1 MPRPALSASRSVDV
15 IDFLAA
21 FPGRSFT
28 LSEIARAAK
37 INIASCHAVLST
49 LVERGYLARRA
60 DQRTY
65 CLGPALVAVGD
76 AALKGQPL
84 VARAKEAAETLFREF
99 DVPVL
104 LSAVVGAEILGVVS
118 IADAAGR
125 TPGLR
130 VGERIPLVAPVG
142 ASFLAWSSEETI
154 EAWLDRSASPRNERL
169 ADEWRS
175 ALALI
180 RQRGFQVTLHAPD
193 SPHIASLMA
202 EMASGRGLSSYK
214 DEAISL
220 INSLEG
226 RLSQSETADPDEL
239 YDVALIAAPIFDQ
252 NGGAPFSLCL
262 GGFAEKI
269 SGAAISAYADRLV
282 RTCLQVMRDDRTQA

>member
-65 CLGPALVAVGD
+65 CLGPALVAIGE
-76 AALKGQPL
+76 AALKSQPL
-84 VARAKEAAETLFREF
+84 VARAKEAAEALFREF
-99 DVPVL
+99 GVPVL
-104 LSAVVGAEILGVVS
+104 LSAMAGSEILGVVS

-125 TPGLR
+125 GPGLR
-130 VGERIPLVAPVG
+130 VGERRPLVAPVG
-142 ASFLAWSSEETI
+142 AAFVAWSSEAAI

-175 ALALI
+175 ALTLT
-180 RQRGFQVTLHAPD
+180 RKRGYQVLLRLAD
-193 SPHIASLMA
+193 SPDIASLMA
-202 EMASGRGLSSYK
+202 EMATGRGLSSYK

-226 RLSQSETADPDEL
+226 SLSQSETLAADEL
-239 YDVALIAAPIFDQ
+239 YDISLIAAPIFDQ
-252 NGGAPFSLCL
+252 NGEAAFCLCL
-262 GGFAEKI
+262 GGFAETV
-269 SGAAISAYADRLV
+269 SGAAITAYADRLV
-282 RTCLQVMRDDRTQA
+282 RSCLQVMRDDRTQA

>member
-60 DQRTY
+60 DQRAY
-65 CLGPALVAVGD
+65 CLGPALVAVGE
-76 AALKGQPL
+76 AALKSQPL
-84 VARAKEAAETLFREF
+84 VARAKEAAETLFRDF
-99 DVPVL
+99 GVPVL
-104 LSAVVGAEILGVVS
+104 LSAVVGPEILGVVS
-118 IADAAGR
+118 IADASGR
-125 TPGLR
+125 GPGLR
-130 VGERIPLVAPVG
+130 VGERMPLVAPVG
-142 ASFLAWSSEETI
+142 AAFLAWSSEEAI

-175 ALALI
+175 ALALT
-180 RQRGFQVTLHAPD
+180 RKRGFQLLLRLPD
-193 SPHIASLMA
+193 SPNIASLMA
-202 EMASGRGLSSYK
+202 EMATGRGLSSYK

-226 RLSQSETADPDEL
+226 SLSQSETLAPDEL
-239 YDVALIAAPIFDQ
+239 YDISLIAAPIFDQ
-252 NGGAPFSLCL
+252 NGEAAFSLCL
-262 GGFAEKI
+262 GGFAGEVT
-269 SGAAISAYADRLV
+269 GAAITAYADRLV
-282 RTCLQVMRDDRTQA
+282 RTCLQVMRDDRTQP